1 VAAVTAV
8 AEARRDDIDIGSA
21 MIDVGSRVVLTG
33 NALADAFAA
42 GERLAEARA
51 EARRAMA
58 DALAALRRLIPELD
72 GMTNG

>member
-1 VAAVTAV
+1 MTAV

-21 MIDVGSRVVLTG
+21 MIDVGSRVVITG

-51 EARRAMA
+51 EARRSMA
-58 DALAALRRLIPELD
+58 DAHAALRRLIPELD